1 MRSGHG
7 YGEGRTAASWPE
19 DPRLAE
25 IAKTLARVR
34 SSAVLYDAEW
44 KLVWASDELKALFDE
59 WDEERLGYG
68 KHIVEVYT
76 SETWSSV
83 VTEDSQMR
91 FFVEEFPLLVEDTPG
106 GKQGLID
113 ALCRSADR
121 WTDPPTW
128 TVESA
133 QPVRQV
139 VESLMEAMDPTQPPP
154 VFTSYFDYV
163 QDDAR
168 PLRVAETMVR
178 LNDKDGNFY
187 GTIVMYL
194 PGLPARVLTL
204 VARGDEAMFERMARL
219 IHPQRRAAAVL
230 FADIQDS
237 SVLSRRLPSAAYFKL
252 IRAITSAADDV
263 IAARSG
269 IVGKHV
275 GDGATAFFLTED
287 LGSASLACRAA
298 IEAARDIVVAARD
311 AAKTIGDETGIF
323 GADDCLINVGVHW
336 GGTLYIGQLVTGGRL
351 EVTALGDEVNEAFRL
366 QESARDGTVLG
377 SKVLIEH
384 LEEADAR
391 ALGLDPSAVLY
402 RPVADL
408 PGASPKAKRD
418 AGGIPVTIL

>member
-1 MRSGHG
+1 MRSGHLG
-7 YGEGRTAASWPE
+7 DTGEAVTWPD

-25 IAKTLARVR
+25 IAKTLARIR
-34 SSAVLYDAEW
+34 SSAVLYDSEW
-44 KLVWASDELKALFDE
+44 RLVWSSEELKALFNE

-91 FFVEEFPLLVEDTPG
+91 FFVEEFPLLAEDTPG

-121 WTDPPTW
+121 WVDPPTW
-128 TVESA
+128 TPDTA
-133 QPVRQV
+133 RPIRDV
-139 VESLMEAMDPTQPPP
+139 VESLLETMDPTQPPP
-154 VFTSYFDYV
+154 VFTSYFDFV
-163 QDDAR
+163 QGDMA

-178 LNDKDGNFY
+178 LNDKEGSFY
-187 GTIVMYL
+187 GTIVMYQ

-204 VARGDEAMFERMARL
+204 VARGDEEMFERMARL
-219 IHPQRRAAAVL
+219 IEPQRRPAAVL
-230 FADIQDS
+230 FADLQDS

-263 IAARSG
+263 IARRRG

-287 LGSASLACRAA
+287 LGSASRACRAA
-298 IEAARDIVVAARD
+298 VEAARDIVVAARD
-311 AAKTIGDETGIF
+311 AAKTIGEETGVLD
-323 GADDCLINVGVHW
+323 ADDCLINVGVHW

-384 LEEADAR
+384 LEDSDAR
-391 ALGLDPSAVLY
+391 ALGLEPQSVLY
-402 RPVADL
+402 RAAADL
-408 PGASPKAKRD
+408 PGATDKAKRD
-418 AGGIPVTIL
+418 AGGIPVTVL